1 MIKNNDKV
9 GQEQLYDLL
18 VSRELSWQS
27 IILDLIRTE
36 QLDPWDI
43 DLSIL
48 AKKYV
53 ERIQQI
59 QEQEHVFFISSKVL
73 LAAAI
78 LLRIKSELLHENILS
93 IDEILFDKKKKSG
106 VEISEMKP
114 LVDFAEDEMP
124 EILPRTPLA
133 RGRKVTLQE
142 LIKALDK
149 AINTEHRR
157 IKKEIKMRRIQQ
169 DISFVLPKKTID
181 IRQKIKE
188 LYLKIKTF
196 FSKKKPE
203 EILTFTGLVGTSR
216 DERIA
221 CFLPLLHLDTQEKIV
236 LEQPSPFDEINIL
249 LYAESKIKQE
259 IEGQESESEEHESKG
274 LVDEEKSLAPK

>member
-1 MIKNNDKV
+1 MIKKDNGKV

-18 VSRELSWQS
+18 VSRELSWQA
-27 IILDLIRTE
+27 IIYDLIRTE

-59 QEQEHVFFISSKVL
+59 QEQEGIFFISSKVL

-93 IDEILFDKKKKSG
+93 IDELLFDKKKKSG

-114 LVDFAEDEMP
+114 LVDFAEEELP

-149 AINTEHRR
+149 AISTEHRR
-157 IKKEIKMRRIQQ
+157 IKKEIATRRIQQ

-188 LYLKIKTF
+188 LYIKIKSF
-196 FSKKKPE
+196 FSRKKPE
-203 EILTFTGLVGTSR
+203 EILTFTSLVGTSR

-236 LEQPSPFDEINIL
+236 LEQPQPFDEINIL
-249 LYAESKIKQE
+249 LYSESKIKQE
-259 IEGQESESEEHESKG
+259 SEEKEGIESKEG
-274 LVDEEKSLAPK
+274 DAV